1 MPRILVVED
10 DRAIAMALEDD
21 LTLDGHDVE
30 VVRDGEGALRRA
42 REKPFDL
49 ILLDVMLPRVDGFEV
64 CRHLRR
70 TESRAAIIMLT
81 AKTQLA
87 EKVLG
92 LELGADD
99 YITKPFDPMELR
111 ARIKAVL
118 RRASGELPEI
128 SRFDDVEVDTAR
140 CEARR
145 AGRPLE
151 LTALEFRLLAAF
163 LRHRG
168 KAISRDRLLSEVW
181 GTEVYLTDRVV
192 DNHIA
197 NLSKKI
203 EPDPAHPRYLVSV
216 RGVGY
221 RFDG

>member
-21 LTLDGHDVE
+21 LTLDGHEVE

-151 LTALEFRLLAAF
+151 LTALEFKLLAAF

-197 NLSKKI
+197 NLRKKI

>member
-21 LTLDGHDVE
+21 LTLDGHEVE

-197 NLSKKI
+197 NLRKKI
-203 EPDPAHPRYLVSV
+203 EADPAHPRYLVSV

>member
-197 NLSKKI
+197 NLRKKL
-203 EPDPAHPRYLVSV
+203 EPDPAHPRFLVSV

>member
-1 MPRILVVED
+1 
-10 DRAIAMALEDD
+10 
-21 LTLDGHDVE
+21 
-30 VVRDGEGALRRA
+30 
-42 REKPFDL
+42 
-49 ILLDVMLPRVDGFEV
+49 MLPRVDGFEV

-140 CEARR
+140 REARR

-151 LTALEFRLLAAF
+151 LTALEFKLLAAF

-168 KAISRDRLLSEVW
+168 KAISRDRLLSDVW

-197 NLSKKI
+197 NLRKKI